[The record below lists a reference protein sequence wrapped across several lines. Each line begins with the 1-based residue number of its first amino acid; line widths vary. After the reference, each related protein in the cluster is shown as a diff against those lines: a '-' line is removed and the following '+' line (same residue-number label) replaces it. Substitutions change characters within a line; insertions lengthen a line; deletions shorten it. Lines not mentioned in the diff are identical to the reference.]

1 MDNVG
6 EHGSS
11 GQLSPEETARFL
23 ALFEAQS
30 VAVVGVSTSVV
41 KWGFRVLFN
50 TIEAGYTGRLYGV
63 NPKHDTVLDIPCF
76 PTVSDLPEPVDL
88 AVIAL
93 PTTAV
98 RNILRE
104 CAAKG
109 VKAVIVITA
118 GFSELDTERA
128 DALQNEI
135 TEIAR
140 ETGILLVGPNCAGII
155 GKEPHNLCCGMPPLC
170 PEPGGLAMSSQSGNI
185 GLTAIRWAELHQVG
199 VSRYVSTGNEAAT
212 TTEDFLRFF
221 ADDPRTKAILS
232 YIEGVPDGRRLF
244 EAMKY
249 AARRKPVV
257 LVKGGRSN
265 AGMKAAKSHTGS
277 LAAPMNLFS
286 AACRQAGVCLVD
298 DVYEAVQL
306 AATFVCQPLPR
317 GRRVGIATRGGG
329 WGVIA
334 ADACVEAGLDVV
346 DLPEDTLEELD
357 SFLPEWWNRGN
368 PVDMVAGLD
377 VPTALARAAEV
388 LIKCPVVD
396 TVIVLSIGY
405 MSGPARWF
413 EGSDRATQLGLD
425 KLNELAKA
433 VELENARIMGGLYDK
448 YRKPVV
454 TASDMVITAYGATPN
469 VGITELEQFGIYT
482 SPDPLHVARIVAH
495 MADRHEFLNGTPR
508 TAWNQ

>member
-1 MDNVG
+1 MDNG
-6 EHGSS
+6 TEHMSS
-11 GQLSPEETARFL
+11 GQLSAEETAGFM
-23 ALFEAQS
+23 ALFEAES
-30 VAVVGVSTSVV
+30 VAIVGVSTSPL
-41 KWGFRVLFN
+41 KWGFRVFFN
-50 TIEAGYTGRLYGV
+50 TVEAGYTGRLYGV
-63 NPKHDTVLDIPCF
+63 NPKHDTVLGVPCF
-76 PTVSDLPEPVDL
+76 PTVSALPEPVDL

-93 PTTAV
+93 PPNV
-98 RNILRE
+98 VHDVLHE
-104 CAAKG
+104 CAGKG
-109 VKAVIVITA
+109 VKAVLVITA

-128 DALQNEI
+128 DSLQREI
-135 TEIAR
+135 VQTAR

-185 GLTAIRWAELHQVG
+185 GLTAMRWAELHQVG

-212 TTEDFLRFF
+212 KTEDFLRFF

-232 YIEGVPDGRRLF
+232 YVEGVPDGRRLF
-244 EAMKY
+244 DAMKY
-249 AARRKPVV
+249 AAARKPVV

-277 LAAPMNLFS
+277 LAASMDLFS
-286 AACRQAGVCLVD
+286 AACKQAGVCLVH

-306 AATFVCQPLPR
+306 AATFVCQPLPE

-334 ADACVEAGLDVV
+334 ADACAETGLDVV
-346 DLPEDTLEELD
+346 DLPQETLDELD

-377 VPTALARAAEV
+377 VPTALAQTAEI

-396 TVIVLSIGY
+396 ALIVLSIGY

-413 EGSDRATQLGLD
+413 ESSHQATQLGLD
-425 KLNELAKA
+425 RLNELAKA
-433 VELENARIMGGLYDK
+433 VELENARILGGLYDK
-448 YRKPVV
+448 YGKPVV
-454 TASDMVITAYGATPN
+454 TASDMVISAYGDQPN

-495 MADRHEFLNGTPR
+495 MADRREFLNGTPR
-508 TAWNQ
+508 TAWNR